1 MSNYYYK
8 QSEPGLWTVGTGEGK
23 SWSPESDHASPQ
35 EAASRVNFLNGG
47 GTTITMNEVNEK
59 GKETAQYQIFHA
71 AFILHKYFI
80 KGNMRPIENFASMI
94 VDLANKQ
101 DYEDQGDDV
110 SALVEKIKSELDKQY
125 AQFKG
130 ENQKFAQIL
139 NAGAEKSEDI
149 NE

>member
-23 SWSPESDHASPQ
+23 SWEPESDHSSPQ
-35 EAASRVNFLNGG
+35 EAAIRVNFLNGG
-47 GTTITMNEVNEK
+47 GTTITMDEVNK
-59 GKETAQYQIFHA
+59 KSKETEQYKIFQV

-101 DYEDQGDDV
+101 DYEDNGDEV
-110 SALVEKIKSELDKQY
+110 FALIEKIKSELDKQFS
-125 AQFKG
+125 QFKS
-130 ENQKFAQIL
+130 ENTRLAQVL
-139 NAGAEKSEDI
+139 NAGAEKGEDI